1 LCPEVERSLA
11 PIVGATLEELDSFA
25 LQNRIDTKFVL
36 TEPQVAHVL
45 QTVGARYVV
54 IEVNGI
60 RAGHYQ
66 TAYFDTL
73 AWDMYRDHHNGRRDR
88 FKVRYRC
95 YMDSGVSFL
104 EVKRKNNRDRTIK
117 TRIKATNTYA
127 NLVGNEAAFVAAQTP
142 YAVDHLVPTVRNQFL
157 RVSLASRDELER
169 LTLDFSMSSVLG
181 ESQRAA
187 PNLVIAEVKQ
197 PRFTASSPFV
207 SLLRDMRI
215 EPTAFSKYCLAVAQ
229 LADGVKRNNF
239 KQRLLFLDRLSEVP
253 VTGNH
258 TLPLR
263 AKGAT
268 A

>member
-25 LQNRIDTKFVL
+25 LQNRVDTKFVL
-36 TEPQVAHVL
+36 TELQVAHIL
-45 QTVGARYVV
+45 QTVGARYVA

-60 RAGHYQ
+60 RANHYQ
-66 TAYFDTL
+66 TAYFDTVN
-73 AWDMYRDHHNGRRDR
+73 WDMYRDHHNGRRDR
-88 FKVRYRC
+88 FKVRYRS
-95 YMDSGVSFL
+95 YMDTGVSFL

-117 TRIKATNTYA
+117 TRIRATNTFA
-127 NLVGNEAAFVAAQTP
+127 TLVGKEAAFVAAQTP
-142 YAVDHLVPTVRNQFL
+142 YAVGSLVPTVRNHFL
-157 RVSLASRDELER
+157 RISLASRDEVER
-169 LTLDFSMSSVLG
+169 LTLDFSLSSVLG
-181 ESQRAA
+181 DSQRSA

-207 SLLRDMRI
+207 GLLREMRI

-239 KQRLLFLDRLSEVP
+239 KQRLLLLDRLGQAPLV
-253 VTGNH
+253 GNQ
-258 TLPLR
+258 TPSLR
-263 AKGAT
+263 AEGAT